1 LKRLTSATN
10 PESGTV
16 SYHYDANGNLTSKTD
31 ARGVV
36 SNYVYDALNRVTIVL
51 YRVNGQPDP
60 NTGDVEYLYDNAQNG
75 KGRLW
80 LTFTWGASPFQ
91 TAVGGY
97 DALGRVT
104 QLYRLF
110 GNGQGG
116 WNPAYEIDYT
126 YDRADQVKTMT
137 YPSRHTVSNLT
148 TARDAWRA
156 SPAISAMALSE
167 RIRPA

>member
-1 LKRLTSATN
+1 TEHR
-10 PESGTV
+10 
-16 SYHYDANGNLTSKTD
+16 
-31 ARGVV
+31 
-36 SNYVYDALNRVTIVL
+36 YDALNRMTNTL
-51 YRVNGQPDP
+51 YRINGQPDP

-80 LTFTWGASPFQ
+80 LTFSSGSNPFQ

-116 WNPAYEIDYT
+116 WLPSYPISAT
-126 YDRADQVKTMT
+126 YDLAGHVKSMS
-137 YPSRHTVSNLT
+137 YPSGHSVSYNY
-148 TARDAWRA
+148 
-156 SPAISAMALSE
+156 
-167 RIRPA
+167 